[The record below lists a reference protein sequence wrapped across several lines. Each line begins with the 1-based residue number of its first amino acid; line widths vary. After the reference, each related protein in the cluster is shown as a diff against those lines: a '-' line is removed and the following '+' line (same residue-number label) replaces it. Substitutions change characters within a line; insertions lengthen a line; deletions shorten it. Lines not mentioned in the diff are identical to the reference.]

1 MNEITYRHILLKD
14 LVPWA
19 EEIVSKAG
27 EGDFVPITLHRAE
40 AMATNPYGAP
50 EDVSMI
56 AAYLGDKCVGYFGVM
71 PIMVKLGDVVEK
83 LSWFTTWT
91 VAPETQGMGV
101 GSGLLKSALTIEE
114 DFMIVG
120 SHFAVRTCEK
130 QGFARFEDFEY
141 SMIDVRLVGKYNPV
155 SAGMRLLRKVSTL
168 MGKEWQVEKKIQ
180 KVNQFFAKLYVPMV
194 REGMYAKT
202 LEELDV
208 AVTLEMKG
216 IEIRRV
222 PKVAKIEL
230 ELLPAYA
237 FLRDEKVI
245 NWMLEYPWV
254 AKTGESATE
263 KMNYYFT
270 DARDEFEMQAYEFY
284 EGAKR
289 VAVLTLMVTKIG
301 KDRRQ
306 VRVLDCLA
314 EDALLPLIR
323 KFVVEVAQEY
333 GAVQMMGD
341 VRVLGALAET
351 AMGKVYEVKER
362 TYQTMTKKDSVFAK
376 DWEKITKR
384 FADGDMAFT

>member
-1 MNEITYRHILLKD
+1 M
-14 LVPWA
+14 
-19 EEIVSKAG
+19 
-27 EGDFVPITLHRAE
+27 
-40 AMATNPYGAP
+40 
-50 EDVSMI
+50 
-56 AAYLGDKCVGYFGVM
+56 
-71 PIMVKLGDVVEK
+71 
-83 LSWFTTWT
+83 
-91 VAPETQGMGV
+91 

-120 SHFAVRTCEK
+120 SHFAVRACEK

-141 SMIDVRLVGKYNPV
+141 SMIDLRLLGKYNPV
-155 SAGMRLLRKVSTL
+155 SVGMRLLRKASTVV
-168 MGKEWQVEKKIQ
+168 GKEWQVEPKIQ
-180 KVNQFFAKLYVPMV
+180 KVNQFFAKFYVPMV
-194 REGMYAKT
+194 GETIYAKT
-202 LEELDV
+202 LKELDE

-222 PKVAKIEL
+222 PKVAEIEL
-230 ELLPAYA
+230 EMLPEFA

-245 NWMLEYPWV
+245 NWMLNYPWV

-289 VAVLTLMVTKIG
+289 VAVVTLMVTKIG

-323 KFVVEVAQEY
+323 KFVVDVAQDY
-333 GAVQMMGD
+333 GALQMMGD